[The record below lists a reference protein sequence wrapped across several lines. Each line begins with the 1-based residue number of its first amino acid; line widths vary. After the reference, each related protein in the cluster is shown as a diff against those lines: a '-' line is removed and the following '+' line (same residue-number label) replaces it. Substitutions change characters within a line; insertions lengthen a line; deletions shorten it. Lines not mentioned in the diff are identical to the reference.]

1 MDSISAS
8 MPPTWWDLSL
18 MIAGGEMSEAEIRQ
32 RLLIQANFFHMR
44 MYLHLPFMLKPRS
57 ASRYE
62 HTRKVCTES
71 AYELLRR
78 YHFLR
83 SDVNGHDYFDCM
95 TNDFVGFTAAVV
107 LLIGMKR
114 NGELEETA
122 RTTFENDCWDLIRS
136 VMSTYEKLSTQR
148 GSLLATQCLNALQ
161 LLLQISDNNYD
172 IGVVKEAVKIS
183 IPYFGIISI
192 AHASGGSQR
201 PSQPLAFSPE
211 IDDKGSNVAVLRSI
225 DDRLYTEHDIFMERE
240 TAIADAL
247 QENIINDFAV
257 DVDSTWWSEPLM
269 DIDGNWELFNNF

>member
-1 MDSISAS
+1 
-8 MPPTWWDLSL
+8 
-18 MIAGGEMSEAEIRQ
+18 
-32 RLLIQANFFHMR
+32 
-44 MYLHLPFMLKPRS
+44 
-57 ASRYE
+57 
-62 HTRKVCTES
+62 
-71 AYELLRR
+71 
-78 YHFLR
+78 
-83 SDVNGHDYFDCM
+83 M

-122 RTTFENDCWDLIRS
+122 RTTFENDSWDLIRS

-201 PSQPLAFSPE
+201 PSHPLAFSPE